1 MILLCGIPSET
12 PLALVGERLA
22 ALRDIDPVVMLN
34 QRHVS
39 TNHIEYQIT
48 DSGISGDLTVDGRS
62 FDLNCIRA
70 VYLRLIDHRQFP
82 ELVNEP
88 EESALRRRV
97 EIFHQTFIDWSEATD
112 ALVVN
117 RFSRQASNSSKP
129 YQAQIIA
136 AMGFCVPETL
146 ITNDPELV
154 EEFVRVHGRVVY
166 KSTSGIRSIVSELDD
181 AAQARLDL
189 IRWCPVQFQRYVE
202 GMDVRVHVVGADV
215 FATAISSAATDYRY
229 ATRQNGTPAE
239 LSPYDLEPDIAQRC
253 VRLADTLEL
262 PFAGVDLRLSPD
274 GKIYCFEVNPSP
286 AYSYYENHTSQPI
299 STAVAT
305 LLAGLTTSPPS
316 TAPSTAATTTVS
328 ALTQTAAAAT

>member
-1 MILLCGIPSET
+1 SET

-22 ALRDIDPVVMLN
+22 AMRNIDEVVVLN

-39 TNHIEYQIT
+39 RNHIEYQIT
-48 DSGISGDLTVDGRS
+48 NSGVSGDLTVDGRH
-62 FDLNCIRA
+62 FDLDHIRA
-70 VYLRLIDHRQFP
+70 VYLRLIDHRRFP

-88 EESALRRRV
+88 EGSALRHRV
-97 EIFHQTFIDWSEATD
+97 EIFHQAFIDWSEVTD
-112 ALVVN
+112 ALVMN

-129 YQAQIIA
+129 YQTQIIA
-136 AMGFCVPETL
+136 GMGFCVPETL

-166 KSTSGIRSIVSELDD
+166 KSTSGIRSIVSDLDD

-202 GMDVRVHVVGADV
+202 GMDVRVHVVGPDV

-229 ATRQNGTPAE
+229 AARQNGTPAE
-239 LSPYDLEPDIAQRC
+239 LSLYDLEADVAQRC
-253 VRLADTLEL
+253 VQLAATLEL

-286 AYSYYENHTSQPI
+286 AYSYYENHTDQPI
-299 STAVAT
+299 SAAVAA
-305 LLAGLTTSPPS
+305 LLSGVTTPPLS
-316 TAPSTAATTTVS
+316 AAPSKTETTITS
-328 ALTQTAAAAT
+328 ALTQTAAVAIEATAVAG

>member
-22 ALRDIDPVVMLN
+22 GLYDIDEVVVLN

-39 TNHIEYQIT
+39 TNHIEYQIVN
-48 DSGISGDLTVDGRS
+48 SGIAGRLTVDGRC
-62 FDLNCIRA
+62 FDLDRIRA
-70 VYLRLIDHRQFP
+70 VYLRLIDHRRFP
-82 ELVNEP
+82 ELINEP
-88 EESALRRRV
+88 EGSALRSRV
-97 EIFHQTFIDWSEATD
+97 EIFHQAFIDWTEVTD

-129 YQAQIIA
+129 YQAQIIT

-154 EEFVRVHGRVVY
+154 NEFLRLHERVVY

-181 AAQARLDL
+181 TAQARLDL

-202 GMDVRVHVVGADV
+202 GTDVRVHVIGQDV

-239 LSPYDLEPDIAQRC
+239 LSAYDLEPDVAQRC
-253 VRLADTLEL
+253 VRLAATLEL
-262 PFAGVDLRLSPD
+262 
-274 GKIYCFEVNPSP
+274 
-286 AYSYYENHTSQPI
+286 
-299 STAVAT
+299 
-305 LLAGLTTSPPS
+305 
-316 TAPSTAATTTVS
+316 
-328 ALTQTAAAAT
+328 